1 VAEVQGRRRI
11 PVAQRH
17 VWKVLCDLERFG
29 EWGGWTLYARRVDR
43 PAGLG
48 AAYDERS
55 RLLLPL
61 RTENR
66 WRIIEFD
73 PPRRQVHRVESA
85 PLVAVFDRIFELR
98 DEGGDATTLTLTL
111 EYRALGGPLG
121 RALDRAA
128 WRRVQARRVERTLD
142 AIMRIA
148 ASPAG

>member
-1 VAEVQGRRRI
+1 MAEVRGRRRI
-11 PVAQRH
+11 GASQRH
-17 VWKVLCDLERFG
+17 IWKVLCDLERFG
-29 EWGGWTLYARRVDR
+29 EWGAWTLYSRRVDR

-85 PLVAVFDRIFELR
+85 PLIAVFDRVFELR
-98 DEGGDATTLTLTL
+98 DEGGDATTVTLTL
-111 EYRALGGPLG
+111 EYRPVAGAAG
-121 RALDRAA
+121 RLLDRLA
-128 WRRVQARRVERTLD
+128 WRRVQSRRLD
-142 AIMRIA
+142 AILDAIERIA
-148 ASPAG
+148 TQPAG

>member
-1 VAEVQGRRRI
+1 VAEVRGRRRI
-11 PVAQRH
+11 HASQRH
-17 VWKVLCDLERFG
+17 IWKVLCDLERFG
-29 EWGGWTLYARRVDR
+29 EWGAWTLYSRRVDR

-85 PLVAVFDRIFELR
+85 PLIAVFDRVFELR
-98 DEGGDATTLTLTL
+98 DEGGDATEVTLTL
-111 EYRALGGPLG
+111 EYRPVAGAAG
-121 RALDRAA
+121 RLLDRLA
-128 WRRVQARRVERTLD
+128 WRRVQSRRLD
-142 AIMRIA
+142 AILDAIERIA
-148 ASPAG
+148 TQPAG

>member
-1 VAEVQGRRRI
+1 VAQVRGRRKI
-11 PVAQRH
+11 DASQRH
-17 VWKVLCDLERFG
+17 IWKVLCDLERFG
-29 EWGGWTLYARRVDR
+29 DWGAWTLYSRRVDR

-55 RLLLPL
+55 RLLLPV

-85 PLVAVFDRIFELR
+85 PMIAVFDRVFELR

-111 EYRALGGPLG
+111 EYAPGLGPVG
-121 RALDRAA
+121 RVLDRLA
-128 WRRVQARRVERTLD
+128 WRRTQSRRLD
-142 AIMRIA
+142 AILDAIERVA
-148 ASPAG
+148 TQPAG